1 MSKAEIL
8 EQLPQLAPAELGE
21 IWERLWELEERGL
34 VSGPGPTEAEK
45 RLLDRE
51 MEDYRKDPDVGAP
64 WPEVEARL
72 RARTR
77 S

>member
-8 EQLPQLAPAELGE
+8 EQLPKLGPAELGE
-21 IWERLWELEERGL
+21 IWERLWDLEERGL
-34 VSGPGPTEAEK
+34 VSGPGPTEEEK
-45 RLLDRE
+45 TVLDRE
-51 MEDYRKDPDVGAP
+51 LEDYCKKPDAGTP

-77 S
+77 P

>member
-21 IWERLWELEERGL
+21 IWERLWELEECGL
-34 VSGPGPTEAEK
+34 VGGTCPTEEEK
-45 RLLDRE
+45 TMLHRE
-51 MEDYRKDPDVGAP
+51 LEDYRKNPDAGTP

-77 S
+77 P